1 MGSWVI
7 SGQPIG
13 RYALRHVLAKR
24 KLQSGSVISASL
36 FPRGPNRFTLRS
48 MHLCFRNDVDDIDWC
63 VRNPRHKLEVV
74 GQ

>member
-24 KLQSGSVISASL
+24 KLQSGS
-36 FPRGPNRFTLRS
+36 G
-48 MHLCFRNDVDDIDWC
+48 HFRKPLPA
-63 VRNPRHKLEVV
+63 RLEQVYV
-74 GQ
+74 AFDAFVFS